1 MNLKLQNN
9 LIAGLLLLGSLFMY
23 GYLGYFLERKNYIGL
38 IIGAA
43 FLFLAGYQIIRLQK
57 NNSPFLITTALL
69 IRLVLLFVIPNLSQD
84 YFRFIWDGRLLLKG
98 INPYL
103 YLPDN
108 LINQSNFGIANA
120 TELYRGMGGLSAGH
134 YSNYPPV
141 NQLLFAI
148 GAFFSN
154 NSIIGAVI
162 AMRLLIIMAD
172 MGTLYFGSKLLTL
185 LGIEKQ
191 RIFWYLLNPLVVIE
205 LSGNLHFEGVML
217 FFFVWSLYLL
227 HQNKWKS
234 AAILLALSISTK
246 LLPLLLL
253 PLFLQKLGWKKIIPF
268 GGMVV
273 GLNILFFLPF
283 LSNQLIQNYTE
294 TIGLW
299 FTNFEFNASVY
310 YLIRAVGFWVKGYN
324 IIHATGK
331 IIPVFIIVFI
341 GYQSFRSENKNTLGL
356 FETFL
361 LVLSVYF
368 FTATTVHPW
377 YVINLLIISVFA
389 RFNFAFLWSFTVF
402 FSYSA
407 YANNAFEEN
416 LILVGLEYFFVIIYI
431 IFEFRDK
438 FDLRKSLYL
447 N

>member
-9 LIAGLLLLGSLFMY
+9 LIACVLLLASLFMY

-57 NNSPFLITTALL
+57 NNSPFLIITALL
-69 IRLVLLFVIPNLSQD
+69 IRLALLFVIPNLSQD
-84 YFRFIWDGRLLLKG
+84 YFRFIWDGRLLLQG

-108 LINQSNFGIANA
+108 LINKSSFSIANA
-120 TELYRGMGGLSAGH
+120 TELYQGMGGLSAGH

-154 NSIIGAVI
+154 NTIVGAVI

-172 MGTLYFGSKLLTL
+172 MGTLYYGSKLLTL

-205 LSGNLHFEGVML
+205 LSGNLHFEGVIL
-217 FFFVWSLYLL
+217 FFFVWSMYLL
-227 HQNKWKS
+227 HQKKWKT
-234 AAILLALSISTK
+234 AAVLLALSISTK

-273 GLNILFFLPF
+273 GFNILFFLPF
-283 LSNQLIQNYTE
+283 LSNQLIQNYVE

-299 FTNFEFNASVY
+299 FTNFEFNASIY
-310 YLIRAVGFWVKGYN
+310 YLIRAVGFWAKGYN
-324 IIHATGK
+324 IIHTTGK
-331 IIPVFIIVFI
+331 IIPLLIIVFI
-341 GYQSFRSENKNTLGL
+341 GYQSFRSKNKNTLGL

-377 YVINLLIISVFA
+377 YVINLLIISVFT

-431 IFEFRDK
+431 IYEFRDK

>member
-9 LIAGLLLLGSLFMY
+9 LIACVLLLASLFMY

-57 NNSPFLITTALL
+57 NNSPFLIITALL
-69 IRLVLLFVIPNLSQD
+69 IRLALLFVIPNLSQD
-84 YFRFIWDGRLLLKG
+84 YFRFIWDGRLLLQG

-108 LINQSNFGIANA
+108 LINKSSFSIANA
-120 TELYRGMGGLSAGH
+120 TELYQGMGGLSAGH

-154 NSIIGAVI
+154 NTIVGAVI

-172 MGTLYFGSKLLTL
+172 MGTLYYGSKLLTL
-185 LGIEKQ
+185 LGIDKQ
-191 RIFWYLLNPLVVIE
+191 RIFWYLLNPLVVLE
-205 LSGNLHFEGVML
+205 LSGNLHFESVML
-217 FFFVWSLYLL
+217 FFFVWSMYLL
-227 HQNKWKS
+227 HQKKWKT
-234 AAILLALSISTK
+234 AAVLLALSISTK

-283 LSNQLIQNYTE
+283 LSNQLIQNYAE

-299 FTNFEFNASVY
+299 FTNFEFNASIY
-310 YLIRAVGFWVKGYN
+310 YLIRAVGFWAKGYN
-324 IIHATGK
+324 IIHTTGK
-331 IIPVFIIVFI
+331 IIPLLIIVFI
-341 GYQSFRSENKNTLGL
+341 GYQSFRSKNKNTLGL

-377 YVINLLIISVFA
+377 YVINLLIISVFT

-431 IFEFRDK
+431 IYEFIDK
-438 FDLRKSLYL
+438 LGLRKYIYL